1 MANWNGFPLFSN
13 PDGTTMQSGGLL
25 VLTGPS
31 TKAASVEVNGASVEV
46 HKDSRD
52 LVVRLPVAMTPA
64 NLLKEIVRIAS
75 AGLDLLA
82 AEGGPFALIGLHP
95 ETDLMWWKDYTGE
108 VARVAIHH
116 SMAFRFRASAIV
128 VDASGNE
135 AVGPGPVQPRLHESF
150 RYFRLSQCTDDL
162 FDAFRNAYLA
172 MEAVLADVAP
182 KNAGE
187 TEGAWVR
194 RAMATA
200 QSQVDLS
207 GALGCQQDD
216 VPARFH
222 DDVYKGV
229 RCPLFHGKKM
239 GLDSASAAD
248 RKRVLWAYEAV
259 VQCFILLASAC
270 YGFRAGGSG
279 GLTSQGFASLS
290 SLMDGWLIRAG
301 QGLDE
306 DTYEML
312 AEMRRVA
319 SPSPPGRILA
329 MSRAEAPLDAPLAT
343 VNFIAA
349 FHEDALAFWCALE
362 GCLNTMGLDALE
374 VSVDLSNNFDRG
386 YRTDFPG

>member
-1 MANWNGFPLFSN
+1 MASWNGLSLFSN
-13 PDGTTMQSGGLL
+13 PDGTPMQSGALL
-25 VLTGPS
+25 VLAGPS
-31 TKAASVEVNGASVEV
+31 TRAAFLEVNGATVEL

-52 LVVRLPVAMTPA
+52 LIVRLPTAMSPA
-64 NLLKEIVRIAS
+64 DVLKEVVRIAS
-75 AGLDLLA
+75 VGLNSLA
-82 AEGGPFALIGLHP
+82 AEGGPFAVIGLRP
-95 ETDLMWWKDYTGE
+95 ETDLMWWKDRTGK
-108 VARVAIHH
+108 VVRVAVHH

-135 AVGPGPVQPRLHESF
+135 VVGPGPVQPRLHESF

-172 MEAVLADVAP
+172 MEAVLADVAT
-182 KNAGE
+182 KQTQE
-187 TEGAWVR
+187 SESAWVKK
-194 RAMATA
+194 AIAKA
-200 QSQVDLS
+200 QSRVDLS
-207 GALGCQQDD
+207 GALGCRQDD

-222 DDVYKGV
+222 NDVYKGV

-239 GLDSASAAD
+239 GLNSASTAD
-248 RKRVLWAYEAV
+248 RKRVPWTYEAV
-259 VQCFILLASAC
+259 VQCFILLASAY

-312 AEMRRVA
+312 AEIRRVA
-319 SPSPPGRILA
+319 SPSQPGQILA

-349 FHEDALAFWCALE
+349 FHEDTLAFWCALD
-362 GCLNTMGLDALE
+362 GCLDTMGLDALE

>member
-1 MANWNGFPLFSN
+1 MASWNGLSLFSN
-13 PDGTTMQSGGLL
+13 PDGTPMQSGALL
-25 VLTGPS
+25 VLAGPS
-31 TKAASVEVNGASVEV
+31 TRAAFVEVNGASVEL

-52 LVVRLPVAMTPA
+52 LVVRLPTAMSPA
-64 NLLKEIVRIAS
+64 DVLKEVVRIAS

-82 AEGGPFALIGLHP
+82 AEGGPFAVIGLRP
-95 ETDLMWWKDYTGE
+95 ETDLMWWKDRTGK
-108 VARVAIHH
+108 VVRVAVHH

-135 AVGPGPVQPRLHESF
+135 VVGPGPVQPRLHESF

-207 GALGCQQDD
+207 GALGCQHGD
-216 VPARFH
+216 VPAQFH

-229 RCPLFHGKKM
+229 RCSLFHGKKM
-239 GLDSASAAD
+239 GLDSASAAG
-248 RKRVLWAYEAV
+248 RKRVLRAYEAV
-259 VQCFILLASAC
+259 VQCFILLASAR
-270 YGFRAGGSG
+270 YGFRAGGSS
-279 GLTSQGFASLS
+279 GLTSQGFACLS
-290 SLMDGWLIRAG
+290 SLMDDWSIRAG
-301 QGLDE
+301 QGLNE
-306 DTYEML
+306 DTYEVL

-319 SPSPPGRILA
+319 PPPQPERILA

-349 FHEDALAFWCALE
+349 FHEDVLVFWCALD
-362 GCLNTMGLDALE
+362 GYLDTMGLDALE